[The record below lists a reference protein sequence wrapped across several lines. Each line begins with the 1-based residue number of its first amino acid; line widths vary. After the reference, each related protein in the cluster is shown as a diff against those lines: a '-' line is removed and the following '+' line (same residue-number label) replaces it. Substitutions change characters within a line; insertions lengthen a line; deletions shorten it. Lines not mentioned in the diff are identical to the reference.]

1 MDLGSLLLF
10 VALLVICGLYVTRPL
25 LADPDED
32 LNPELANLQAER
44 QRVLE
49 ALLELDADWEMGK
62 VPEEIYQP
70 QRQQLL
76 AEGAAT
82 LRALEKADLEQPAPV
97 HTERDELEIM
107 IAAYKKD
114 QDKKGARRKGA
125 VRKK

>member
-1 MDLGSLLLF
+1 MDVGSLLLF
-10 VALLVICGLYVTRPL
+10 VALLVLCGLYVARPL
-25 LADPDED
+25 LAEPDED

-76 AEGAAT
+76 AEGAAA
-82 LRALEKADLEQPAPV
+82 LRALEKADLEQPDQV
-97 HTERDELEIM
+97 DTERDELEAM
-107 IAAYKKD
+107 ITAYRKSN
-114 QDKKGARRKGA
+114 KKGAQ
-125 VRKK
+125 RKK